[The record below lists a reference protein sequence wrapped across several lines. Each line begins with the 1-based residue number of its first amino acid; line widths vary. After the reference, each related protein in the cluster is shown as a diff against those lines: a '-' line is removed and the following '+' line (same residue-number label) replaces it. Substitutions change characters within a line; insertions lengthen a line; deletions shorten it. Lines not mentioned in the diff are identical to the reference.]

1 MLASALL
8 LVATPALGFDDA
20 TYKGRFAPEFYKA
33 GQLRTLSVLP
43 FSGPDGAEFTTVLSA
58 ELGQAMLSGEN
69 WFTIKPARTKESDP
83 ALAGKA
89 LGVAGIVSGNV
100 INAKLTRTD
109 RIEPAKK
116 GGKSGDEAAGT
127 PCTRIILQYTV
138 RAQVHDVANGATV
151 YDKTH
156 SAQDG
161 YDVCNGKGQ
170 AIPDENDPGL
180 AVKFAVAI
188 SGKPKKDVFAV
199 DYSEEA
205 LFQRV
210 RGVVAGRIRNDITP
224 YNKDVSFELKREAR
238 ELPKPMQMTFESA
251 NPFVKAKQINRACA
265 IWQGLANEP
274 AAATSVSLLYNLG
287 ACEEY
292 LTPENPI
299 AALEIYVKADQLL
312 SKPDKLLTPAL
323 KRAREMVENQ
333 QKIGS

>member
-1 MLASALL
+1 MTSALL
-8 LVATPALGFDDA
+8 VLATPALAFDDA

-33 GQLRTLSVLP
+33 GQLRTLAILP
-43 FSGPDGAEFTTVLSA
+43 FTGPDAAEFTNALSA
-58 ELGQAMLSGEN
+58 ELGKQTLNGEN
-69 WFTIKPARTKESDP
+69 WFTIKPATTKEDNP
-83 ALAGKA
+83 ASAGKA

-100 INAKLTRTD
+100 VSAKLTRTD

-116 GGKSGDEAAGT
+116 GGKSGATDAGT
-127 PCTRIILQYTV
+127 PCTRIVLQYTV

-151 YDKTH
+151 YDKTQ

-170 AIPDENDPGL
+170 AIPDETDPGL
-180 AVKFAVAI
+180 FVKAAKALT
-188 SGKPKKDVFAV
+188 GGPKKDAFAV
-199 DYSEEA
+199 DYSEDA

-210 RGVVAGRIRNDITP
+210 RGVVAGRIRADITP

-238 ELPKPMQMTFESA
+238 ELPKPMQLTFESA
-251 NPFVKAKQINRACA
+251 NPFVKAGEINRACS

-299 AALEIYVKADQLL
+299 AALEIYAKANQLV

-323 KRAREMVENQ
+323 KRAREMVDNQ